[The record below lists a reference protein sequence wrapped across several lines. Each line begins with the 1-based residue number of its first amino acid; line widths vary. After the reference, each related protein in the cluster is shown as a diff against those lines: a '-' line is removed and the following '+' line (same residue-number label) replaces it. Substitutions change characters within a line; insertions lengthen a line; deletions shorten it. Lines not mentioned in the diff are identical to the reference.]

1 MAGSLFSIGSPDVNA
16 NYQSS
21 TSNQYSYNTSSQYTY
36 SPTTSTNEVLT
47 LNLNSPNSN
56 LSPIGSPVVTP
67 TTALSTAQTSSPALT
82 GTQGNTPTISGSSST
97 MLLILGA
104 VALAGLY
111 IFYTPEKNLSEGAK
125 KRLQK

>member
-1 MAGSLFSIGSPDVNA
+1 MTLFTIGSPDVNA

-56 LSPIGSPVVTP
+56 LSPIGSPMVTP

-82 GTQGNTPTISGSSST
+82 GTQGNTPNLSAGGDT
-97 MLLILGA
+97 MTLLILGA